1 MGLIKVSEFKPEVKD
16 VIKKLKQ
23 ENISNPITTNNGIHI
38 LKRGAIVPKQDITL
52 EQAKPKIRESMLKQ
66 LDIQIRQAVFK
77 QAAITYPIDIED
89 KKIEALRLKLRT
101 N

>member
-1 MGLIKVSEFKPEVKD
+1 
-16 VIKKLKQ
+16 
-23 ENISNPITTNNGIHI
+23 
-38 LKRGAIVPKQDITL
+38 
-52 EQAKPKIRESMLKQ
+52 MLKQ